1 MAERVIDGR
10 TYRYDRATGEDAV
23 RLALRALKLIGPAE
37 DLAAAIVDDDEAA
50 EPAALIALVDA
61 MDEGG
66 LADLMKW
73 FVSNTR
79 ENGRP
84 IENTHSVM
92 ERDEFVA
99 VALFAMRAE
108 FGQFFRDGVG
118 ATVQRARGMLRPPAQ
133 A

>member
-10 TYRYDRATGEDAV
+10 TYRYDRAKGEESV

-37 DLAAAIVDDDEAA
+37 DLVAAIIDADEDV
-50 EPAALIALVDA
+50 EPAALVALVDE
-61 MDEGG
+61 MDEGA

-79 ENGRP
+79 ENGRL
-84 IENTHSVM
+84 IEDTHGLM

-99 VALFAMRAE
+99 VALFAMQVE
-108 FGQFFRDGVG
+108 FGAFFRDGVG
-118 ATVQRARGMLRPPAQ
+118 ATVQRARGMIRPPAR